1 MRFKWY
7 GTATLLLESG
17 NTRLLIDPYLKEYS
31 PVAPVPLAEARTAEA
46 IFITHPHL
54 DHFQDVDAFS
64 EGVRPVYVSATGISH
79 AKKNGL
85 NAACMHRI
93 KAGDEVRIGPFTVRV
108 FPARH
113 CVFDAATI
121 LGVVFSL
128 RTWLHAGDCIALL
141 KAAKRFRIDKSNVL
155 AFEISDGGKSVMV
168 FGSAGMDRR
177 VSYPQGA
184 DLLFFPY
191 QGRARMDREMLPF
204 LDALKPKAVTIDHF
218 DDAFP
223 PITHRINAKRFVP
236 AVKKRLP
243 EASAFVP
250 EENVWYDV

>member
-31 PVAPVPLAEARTAEA
+31 PVAPVPLAEARTADA

-85 NAACMHRI
+85 NAACIEGSVIRRGQI
-93 KAGDEVRIGPFTVRV
+93 CCSFPIRAGRAWIGRCFPFWT
-108 FPARH
+108 PS
-113 CVFDAATI
+113 
-121 LGVVFSL
+121 SL
-128 RTWLHAGDCIALL
+128 RRSRSITLTTP
-141 KAAKRFRIDKSNVL
+141 FRPLPTASTQ
-155 AFEISDGGKSVMV
+155 SDLSRQ
-168 FGSAGMDRR
+168 S
-177 VSYPQGA
+177 
-184 DLLFFPY
+184 
-191 QGRARMDREMLPF
+191 
-204 LDALKPKAVTIDHF
+204 
-218 DDAFP
+218 
-223 PITHRINAKRFVP
+223 
-236 AVKKRLP
+236 KKRLP

>member
-7 GTATLLLESG
+7 GTATLLLQSG

-31 PVAPVPLAEARTAEA
+31 CVVPVPLAEARTADA

-54 DHFQDVDAFS
+54 DHFPDVDAFS
-64 EGVRPVYVSATGISH
+64 EGMRPVYVSATGISH

-85 NAACMHRI
+85 NAACMCLI
-93 KAGDEVRIGPFTVRV
+93 KAGDEVRVGPFTVRV

-121 LGVVFSL
+121 LRVVFSL
-128 RTWLHAGDCIALL
+128 RTWLHARDCISLL
-141 KAAKRFRIDKSNVL
+141 KGAKRYRIKKNDVL
-155 AFEISDGGKSVMV
+155 AFEISDGERKVMV
-168 FGSAGMDRR
+168 FGSAGMDGR
-177 VSYPQGA
+177 VSYPQGV

-191 QGRARMDREMLPF
+191 QGRVRMDREMLPF
-204 LDALKPKAVTIDHF
+204 LDAVKPKAVTIDHF

-223 PITHRINAKRFVP
+223 PITHRINAERFVP